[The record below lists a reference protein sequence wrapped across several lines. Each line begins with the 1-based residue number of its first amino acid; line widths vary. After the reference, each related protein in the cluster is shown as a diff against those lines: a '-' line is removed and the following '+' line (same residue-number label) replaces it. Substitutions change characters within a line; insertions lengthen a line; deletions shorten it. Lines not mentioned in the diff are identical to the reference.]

1 MSVITA
7 KTLLSIRQSTTTC
20 RSRSRQQQGQGAR
33 SAGQPPFWDRAAAAS
48 ASATAASACTQRDY
62 KLYRLS
68 NRRQFCV
75 QEAGLKT
82 PPIGNIIPQFE
93 SESECRSRAQREND
107 ASAVCPSGRSQI
119 LVHALPRR
127 GGWPDTGRLTCNWLV
142 VAWLAVLPAP
152 ATSFSSPFCCRRPLP
167 LDA

>member
-20 RSRSRQQQGQGAR
+20 RSRSRQQHGQGAG
-33 SAGQPPFWDRAAAAS
+33 SAGQPPFWERAAAAAATSPS

-93 SESECRSRAQREND
+93 SESECTERE
-107 ASAVCPSGRSQI
+107 
-119 LVHALPRR
+119 RR
-127 GGWPDTGRLTCNWLV
+127 VWRL
-142 VAWLAVLPAP
+142 
-152 ATSFSSPFCCRRPLP
+152 SFWM
-167 LDA
+167 